1 MKRQELQAAALNRL
15 IDGLDFSR
23 EEYFDLYSVAPEV
36 EIKLPELDSEIW
48 ANVSSLS
55 ADLARTRA
63 ELSRLRSGV
72 ETLRMPAV
80 EAIGLD
86 RLAETM
92 RSIEAKLKPLL
103 PQNSGPQSEEA
114 AQKIAR
120 TIKDLLIVAD
130 TLERVLEMMDS
141 QPGSVSEGVATGLRS
156 VYQLLIDN
164 FARSGVKQAPA
175 SGPFDPH
182 IHLAVGTE
190 PNSAV
195 PNGHLSRVLQRG
207 YYFNEQVL
215 RTAQVVV
222 AKNQSAET

>member
-1 MKRQELQAAALNRL
+1 MKQRELQAGALRRL

-23 EEYFDLYSVAPEV
+23 EEYFDLYSVDPAVEV
-36 EIKLPELDSEIW
+36 SLPELDSEIW
-48 ANVSSLS
+48 ASVSTLS

-92 RSIEAKLKPLL
+92 RSIESKLKPLL
-103 PQNSGPQSEEA
+103 PQSAGSQNDEA
-114 AQKIAR
+114 KQKISR
-120 TIKDLLIVAD
+120 TIKELLIVAD
-130 TLERVLEMMDS
+130 TLERVLELMES
-141 QPGSVSEGVATGLRS
+141 QPGSVSEGVATGLRN

-164 FARSGVKQAPA
+164 FGRAGVKQAPL
-175 SGPFDPH
+175 SGAFDPH

-190 PNSAV
+190 PNENQ

-207 YYFNEQVL
+207 YFINDQVL

-222 AKNQSAET
+222 VKNA